1 MYVPRLHA
9 MPERADALAL
19 MHAHP
24 LATWITAAGGELQAH
39 HLPTLL
45 EADHGPQGRL
55 LAHVSRANPLWPAL
69 GAGAP
74 ALVVFRG
81 PQAYITPGWYPGKT
95 EHGRVVP
102 TWNYVAVHAHGQA
115 RVLDDP
121 AALVDLLDRLS
132 ARHEADQPRPWRP
145 ADAPADY
152 LAGLMRGIV
161 GLALPITRLEARRK
175 ASQDEDRADRQGT
188 VQGLR
193 QQPGDEAQAMA
204 AIVQAALDAEG

>member
-19 MHAHP
+19 MRDHP

-45 EADHGPQGRL
+45 EPDHGPHGRL
-55 LAHVSRANPLWPAL
+55 QAHVSRANPLWRAL
-69 GAGAP
+69 GDGSP

-81 PQAYITPGWYPGKT
+81 PQAYITPGWYPGKS

-102 TWNYVAVHAHGQA
+102 TWNYVAVHVHGTA
-115 RVLDDP
+115 RAVDDP
-121 AALVDLLDRLS
+121 AALRDLLDRLS
-132 ARHEADQPRPWRP
+132 ARHEATQPRPWAP

-152 LAGLMRGIV
+152 LAGLLRGIV
-161 GLALPITRLEARRK
+161 GIELVIDRLEARRK
-175 ASQDEDRADRQGT
+175 ASQDEDLADRHGT
-188 VQGLR
+188 VAGLR
-193 QQPGDEAQAMA
+193 TQPGDDAQAMA
-204 AIVQAALDAEG
+204 DIVQRTLD